1 MIIKDSKPFIEMYK
15 GLGKDF
21 KVRESRNYCE
31 IVTSTNHRIYH
42 NKNNKFG
49 GGLYLFKM
57 VNNDV
62 NKYLEEYGEV
72 EPYDE
77 LPVNF
82 SNQDYDYE
90 KKIVGIDINNAYWSV
105 AHLKG
110 YISDKTYKKGI
121 AKDDLK
127 QIRLSTLSSLGKVR
141 VYQVFTNGVYSH
153 DEALNGDLRL
163 QNVYLDIRYSTY
175 AVMLEIAR
183 ELKDDFCC
191 WKTDCIFF
199 HDTENN
205 RTIATEIIESYGLDW
220 KVENKNVSKLK
231 PLKIKG

>member
-1 MIIKDSKPFIEMYK
+1 MIIKDIKPFIEMYK
-15 GLGKDF
+15 GLGKNF
-21 KVRESRNYCE
+21 KVRESVNYCE
-31 IVTSTNHRIYH
+31 IITSTNDKIYH
-42 NKNNKFG
+42 NKNDKFG

-82 SNQDYDYE
+82 SNRDYDYE

-141 VYQVFTNGVYSH
+141 VYKVFTNGVYSH
-153 DEALNGDLRL
+153 DEALNGNSRL

-175 AVMLEIAR
+175 GVMLEIAR

-205 RTIATEIIESYGLDW
+205 RTIATEIIESYGLEW
-220 KVENKNVSKLK
+220 KVENKNISKLK
-231 PLKIKG
+231 PK

>member
-1 MIIKDSKPFIEMYK
+1 MIITESKSFIEMYK
-15 GLGKDF
+15 TLGKSF
-21 KVRESRNYCE
+21 KVRESVNYCE
-31 IVTSTNHRIYH
+31 IITSTNDKIYH
-42 NKNNKFG
+42 NKNERFG
-49 GGLYLFKM
+49 GGLYLFRM

-62 NKYLEEYGEV
+62 NKYLEENGDV
-72 EPYDE
+72 VPYNE

-82 SNQDYDYE
+82 SNIDFDYN
-90 KKIVGIDINNAYWSV
+90 KKIIGIDINNAYWSV

-121 AKDDLK
+121 AKDNLK
-127 QIRLSTLSSLGKVR
+127 QIRLSSLSSLGKSKT
-141 VYQVFTNGVYSH
+141 YKVFKEGVYSH
-153 DEALNGDLRL
+153 EEEFRGDLSL

-175 AVMLEIAR
+175 GVMLEIAR

-199 HDTENN
+199 HDTDDN
-205 RTIATEIIESYGLDW
+205 RNIATEIIESYGLEW

-231 PLKIKG
+231 PKP